1 MRLRRCPPGRRFS
14 RRCIAIST
22 AIPELLVSAGS
33 VGQIERY
40 VAAGASAV
48 LVGESRF
55 GMRQPG
61 DIPASRLGEAVAA
74 AHRLGARVYVNM
86 NKLFRNEE
94 LDELP
99 GYLRAVRDAG
109 ADAFSFGDPAVLL
122 NAREH
127 APDVPLFWNAEMTGT
142 NSASAAY
149 WGRRG
154 ATRAVLA
161 RELNEEEIV
170 DLKSRSGMAIQVQV
184 HGMTNIYH
192 SHRNLLQSYLEHLG
206 REATL
211 IRKGPD
217 KGLFLVEAERPD
229 EKFPVYEDANGTHV
243 MSPDDI
249 CLLEALP
256 ELMRAGVDSFYVEA
270 LLKSDEYN
278 EAALRS
284 YRKAMDIWA
293 KDPAGFVFAPEWLE
307 EIRRL
312 QSPDRE
318 LGFGFLYKEQV
329 Y

>member
-1 MRLRRCPPGRRFS
+1 LL
-14 RRCIAIST
+14 
-22 AIPELLVSAGS
+22 PELLASAGS

-40 VAAGASAV
+40 ARAGATAV
-48 LVGESRF
+48 LIGESRF

-61 DIPASRLGEAVAA
+61 DVGQASLEEAVAVA
-74 AHRLGARVYVNM
+74 RGLGAKVYVNM
-86 NKLFRNEE
+86 NKLFRNGE
-94 LDELP
+94 LDALP
-99 GYLRAVRDAG
+99 DYLRAVVAAG
-109 ADAFSFGDPAVLL
+109 ADAVVFGDPAVLM
-122 NAREH
+122 NARRH
-127 APDVPLFWNAEMTGT
+127 APNLTLFWNAEMTGT
-142 NSASAAY
+142 NSSSAAY

-154 ATRAVLA
+154 ASRAVIA

-170 DLKSRSGMAIQVQV
+170 DLKAKAGMAVQVQV

-192 SHRNLLQSYLEHLG
+192 SHRNLLESYMDHLG

-229 EKFPVYEDANGTHV
+229 EKFPVYEDDNGTHV

-249 CLLEALP
+249 CLIEALP
-256 ELMRAGVDSFYVEA
+256 ELIRAGVDSLYVET
-270 LLKSDEYN
+270 LLKTEEYN
-278 EAALRS
+278 EAVLRS
-284 YRKAMDIWA
+284 YRGALDAWVA
-293 KDPAGFVFAPEWLE
+293 DPEGYDFDESRLE
-307 EIRRL
+307 DIRRL

>member
-1 MRLRRCPPGRRFS
+1 M
-14 RRCIAIST
+14 I
-22 AIPELLVSAGS
+22 
-33 VGQIERY
+33 
-40 VAAGASAV
+40 
-48 LVGESRF
+48 GEARF
-55 GMRQPG
+55 GMRQPA
-61 DIPASRLGEAVAA
+61 DIAQEQLEQAAEA
-74 AHRLGARVYVNM
+74 AHRLGAKLYVNM
-86 NKLFRNEE
+86 NKLFRNHE
-94 LDELP
+94 LEALP
-99 GYLRAVRDAG
+99 AYLRAVKIAQVDAIV
-109 ADAFSFGDPAVLL
+109 FGDPAVLL

-142 NSASAAY
+142 NSSSASY

-154 ATRAVLA
+154 ASRAVIA

-170 DLKSRSGMAIQVQV
+170 DLKAKAAMEVQVQV

-192 SHRNLLQSYLEHLG
+192 SHRNLLESYMQHLG

-217 KGLFLVEAERPD
+217 RGLYLVEAERPD
-229 EKFPVYEDANGTHV
+229 EKFPVYEDENGTHV

-256 ELMRAGVDSFYVEA
+256 ELIRAGVDSFYIEP

-278 EAALRS
+278 ETVLRS
-284 YRKAMDIWA
+284 YREALDRWHR
-293 KDPAGFVFAPEWLE
+293 DPEGYSFDEEALE
-307 EIRRL
+307 NIRRL

>member
-1 MRLRRCPPGRRFS
+1 ML
-14 RRCIAIST
+14 I
-22 AIPELLVSAGS
+22 SAGS
-33 VGQIERY
+33 IDQIERY
-40 VAAGASAV
+40 IRAGASAV
-48 LVGESRF
+48 LIGESKY

-61 DIPASRLGEAVAA
+61 DIGRDDLKEAVLL
-74 AHRLGARVYVNM
+74 AHRLGAKLYVNM
-86 NKLFRNEE
+86 NKLFRNHE

-99 GYLRAVRDAG
+99 GYLRAVREAG
-109 ADAFSFGDPAVLL
+109 ADAVVFGDPAILMY
-122 NAREH
+122 AREH
-127 APDVPLFWNAEMTGT
+127 ASDLQLFWNAEMTGT
-142 NSASAAY
+142 NSSSAAY

-154 ATRAVLA
+154 AARAVIA

-170 DLKSRSGMAIQVQV
+170 DLKTKTKIEIQVQV

-192 SHRNLLQSYLEHLG
+192 SHRNLLESYMQHLG

-217 KGLFLVEAERPD
+217 QGLFLVEAERPD
-229 EKFPVYEDANGTHV
+229 EKFPVYEDENGTHV

-256 ELMRAGVDSFYVEA
+256 EIINAGVDSLYIEP
-270 LLKSDEYN
+270 LLKSAEYN
-278 EAALRS
+278 ETVLKGYREALDRWQ
-284 YRKAMDIWA
+284 RE
-293 KDPAGFVFAPEWLE
+293 PEAYTLNEEALE
-307 EIRRL
+307 SIQRL

>member
-1 MRLRRCPPGRRFS
+1 
-14 RRCIAIST
+14 
-22 AIPELLVSAGS
+22 LLISAGS

-40 VAAGASAV
+40 VRAGATAV

-61 DIPASRLGEAVAA
+61 DIAANELKAGVAA
-74 AHRLGARVYVNM
+74 AHGLGAKIYVNA
-86 NKLFRNEE
+86 NKLFRNNEVD
-94 LDELP
+94 LLP
-99 GYLRAVRDAG
+99 DYLRTVQEAG
-109 ADAFSFGDPAVLL
+109 ADALVFGDPAVLL
-122 NAREH
+122 NARQY
-127 APDVPLFWNAEMTGT
+127 AQGLPLFWNAEMTGT
-142 NSASAAY
+142 NSSSASY

-154 ATRAVLA
+154 ASRAVVA
-161 RELNEEEIV
+161 RELNEEEIA
-170 DLKSRSGMAIQVQV
+170 DLKAKAGMEIQVQV

-211 IRKGPD
+211 IRKGAD

-229 EKFPVYEDANGTHV
+229 EKFPVYEDDNGTHV

-256 ELMRAGVDSFYVEA
+256 ELIQAGVDSLYIES

-278 EAALRS
+278 ETVLRS
-284 YRKAMDIWA
+284 YREALDRWKRDPGGYSFDERWLDDIR
-293 KDPAGFVFAPEWLE
+293 K
-307 EIRRL
+307 L
-312 QSPDRE
+312 QSSDRE

>member
-1 MRLRRCPPGRRFS
+1 L
-14 RRCIAIST
+14 
-22 AIPELLVSAGS
+22 
-33 VGQIERY
+33 ERY
-40 VAAGASAV
+40 IRAGASAV

-61 DIPASRLGEAVAA
+61 EIGEEQLKQAA
-74 AHRLGARVYVNM
+74 ETAHGLGAKLYVNM
-86 NKLFRNEE
+86 NKLFRNDE
-94 LDELP
+94 LEWLP
-99 GYLRAVRDAG
+99 GYLRAVSEAG
-109 ADAFSFGDPAVLL
+109 ADAIVFGDPAVLL
-122 NAREH
+122 NVRQH
-127 APDVPLFWNAEMTGT
+127 APDLTLFWNAEMTGT
-142 NSASAAY
+142 NSSSAAY

-154 ATRAVLA
+154 AKRAVLA

-170 DLKSRSGMAIQVQV
+170 DLKAKASMEIQIQV

-192 SHRNLLQSYLEHLG
+192 SHRNLLQSYMEHLG

-256 ELMRAGVDSFYVEA
+256 ELLRAGVDSFFVEP
-270 LLKSDEYN
+270 LLHSEEYN
-278 EAALRS
+278 VTVLES
-284 YRKAMDIWA
+284 YRKALETWQR
-293 KDPAGFVFAPEWLE
+293 DPDVYELDEQALE
-307 EIRRL
+307 NIREL